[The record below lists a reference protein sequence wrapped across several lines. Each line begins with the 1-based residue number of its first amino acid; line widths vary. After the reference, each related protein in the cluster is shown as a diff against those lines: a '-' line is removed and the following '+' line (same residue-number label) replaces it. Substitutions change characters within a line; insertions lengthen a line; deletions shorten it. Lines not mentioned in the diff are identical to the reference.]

1 MTLKSICVYCGSNT
15 GADPAYAEAARAL
28 GRALAE
34 AGLRLVYGGGQVG
47 LMGILA
53 DAAIEAGGDVTG
65 VIPDFLHHKEIAHP
79 RVADMRIVTTMHE
92 RKTIMAEAADGFIA
106 MAGGLGTLEEL
117 FEMWTWSQLGR
128 HRKPLGLL
136 NVNGYWDR
144 MLAFLDHMQ
153 AEGFVE
159 ARHRAMLACEEAPE
173 AIIAALQADEHPG
186 MIASLE
192 RRGVQP

>member
-1 MTLKSICVYCGSNT
+1 MSLKSICVYCGSNT
-15 GADPAYAEAARAL
+15 GADPAYADAARAV
-28 GRALAE
+28 GAALARS
-34 AGLRLVYGGGQVG
+34 GVRLVYGGGQVG

-53 DAAIEAGGDVTG
+53 DAAIDAGGDVLG

-79 RVADMRIVTTMHE
+79 RVSDMRIVTTMHE
-92 RKTIMAEAADGFIA
+92 RKMIMAEEADAFIA
-106 MAGGLGTLEEL
+106 MPGGLGTLEEL

-128 HRKPLGLL
+128 HDKPLGLL
-136 NVNGYWDR
+136 NINGYWDQ

-159 ARHRAMLACEEAPE
+159 ARHRAMLACEENPE
-173 AIIAALQADEHPG
+173 TLIAVLKAAEHPG

-192 RRGVQP
+192 GRG